1 MLLFH
6 APRDIIKRV
15 LYKLCAT
22 PKTAIKLFKGTI
34 FMSILFINACVR
46 ENSRTLVL
54 AQKILSERSDEIVEV
69 NLNKEN
75 IPPLNQALLKKRE
88 ELLHSGNQND
98 PMFSYAKQFAQADE
112 IVIAA
117 PFWDLSFPAILKT
130 YMEQISV
137 SGITFE
143 YINGKPFGLCK
154 AKRLTYVTTSG
165 GPIFAD
171 FGYEYIKALAKN
183 FYGISETKAYRAMNL
198 DVNMIA
204 AEDVLEKAE
213 ISVVE

>member
-1 MLLFH
+1 
-6 APRDIIKRV
+6 
-15 LYKLCAT
+15 
-22 PKTAIKLFKGTI
+22 
-34 FMSILFINACVR
+34 MSILFINACVR

-54 AQKILSERSDEIVEV
+54 AKNILSEMSGAVIEV
-69 NLNKEN
+69 NLNQEN
-75 IPPLNQALLKKRE
+75 IVPLNRELLEKRE
-88 ELLHSGNQND
+88 RLLNDENKND
-98 PMFSYAKQFAQADE
+98 PMFYYARQFAEADE

-117 PFWDLSFPAILKT
+117 PFWDLSFPAILKA
-130 YMEQISV
+130 YMEQITV

-143 YINGKPFGLCK
+143 YINGRPYGLCK
-154 AKRLTYVTTSG
+154 AKNLTYVTTSG

-204 AEDVLEKAE
+204 AEDVLTKAD
-213 ISVVE
+213 ISIVE